1 MTIVSRGYE
10 GQIMPNVEWAEWQQG
25 AGHEYVASHYDAGR
39 VTVVTSTPLT
49 VRVNVGPTVD
59 GLRTGIGGG
68 GVYDIITA
76 PEDIT
81 ITDAL
86 PGAGQSKW
94 YTTVAHRT
102 WQTTQ
107 ATTFA
112 MLTGTSTQA
121 IAASRQ
127 KSPGT
132 VDDQPL
138 ALVQVTNGS
147 SGLAIT
153 AVIDLRPISRQQ
165 GDYIVAEPGA
175 RDLVMS
181 YMDKVGYKL
190 RIGTDEW
197 VRTIVSG
204 SAAWTGG
211 QTTAN
216 IPLNGSLYRA
226 AGAPFG
232 TPTVRSE
239 GNRVWL
245 EGAIANNVSPIS
257 LAKDGTYPIGAAIP
271 SQYWPSASKMF
282 ATVMGGTGVNVS
294 PARLTVSAAGV
305 ISFHPTETFTGS
317 TSLYVSLD
325 GAGWNR

>member
-49 VRVNVGPTVD
+49 VRVNPGPTVD

-107 ATTFA
+107 ATTFT
-112 MLTGTSTQA
+112 MLTGTSTPA

-127 KSPGT
+127 KTPGE

-138 ALVQVTNGS
+138 ALVQVTNGT
-147 SGLAIT
+147 SGLSIT
-153 AVIDLRPISRQQ
+153 AVIDLRPVSRQQ
-165 GDYIVAEPGA
+165 GEYIIAKPGA

-181 YMDKVGYKL
+181 YMNKVGYTL
-190 RIGTDEW
+190 RVGGVEW
-197 VRTIVSG
+197 GRVLS
-204 SAAWTGG
+204 S
-211 QTTAN
+211 
-216 IPLNGSLYRA
+216 
-226 AGAPFG
+226 GAPVW
-232 TPTVRSE
+232 TPV
-239 GNRVWL
+239 G
-245 EGAIANNVSPIS
+245 GATPR
-257 LAKDGTYPIGAAIP
+257 
-271 SQYWPSASKMF
+271 
-282 ATVMGGTGVNVS
+282 VNVS
-294 PARLTVSAAGV
+294 LEPLVVHYPGRELACYRVGDEVVLAGGVVTTGAGDFSPSLFKVGQLPA
-305 ISFHPTETFTGS
+305 GS
-317 TSLYVSLD
+317 TPDRVHNSLGSAVNGVYNVWVEITPAGAIYLKPATSIPAAPAGAINFELD
-325 GAGWNR
+325 TRFRVAAA